1 MGARRL
7 GLFLLCIGLSGYY
20 VGCSRVEG
28 RFSRIFIQD
37 KEVVVKGDSVEI
49 GAFCD
54 VTKAGAVVT
63 DVDVALT
70 SAKDPDGNNV
80 VPTGNVILFTRG
92 GGPGSK
98 SMTIRRKFTFPP
110 PDMTRTDGKTGRPV
124 KLIFTANSS
133 ARIPENGSFTD
144 EVLNSKPSNVTLP

>member
-1 MGARRL
+1 MGSRRL

-28 RFSRIFIQD
+28 RFSWLVIQD
-37 KEVVVKGDSVEI
+37 KEVVINGDSVEI
-49 GAFCD
+49 GAHCQ
-54 VTKAGAVVT
+54 VTRKGAQPES
-63 DVDVALT
+63 VDVVLT
-70 SAKDPDGNNV
+70 SAKDPDGKDV

-110 PDMTRTDGKTGRPV
+110 PDMTRTDGKTGRPL
-124 KLIFTANSS
+124 KLVFTANSN

-144 EVLNSKPSNVTLP
+144 EPLTSDPSNVTLP